1 MGEITHEFLPKI
13 KESFF
18 RKVDE
23 LGISQSFF
31 KLIDRNNFQE
41 YTDANPSFCIYFGQ
55 KSKSSFLD
63 EQLVESLVKDAT
75 LLLPVIDE
83 NLSEFNILVPEKLQ
97 KYNGLS
103 FLGIPINIAVEK
115 VVNNA
120 LEAFNLLK
128 SKRRVFVSYKRS
140 DSSGVAIQL
149 YEYLEQHNFDVF
161 LDTHSIFQDEL
172 LQRMIDSDVIV
183 LLSTEKYLESEW
195 TQKEL
200 SEANLASIGLVQIVW
215 PEYNVIQ
222 GAQLSEVYKLEASDF
237 INDDFRNVNAKLND
251 DSLLKIVQFTEALR
265 ARTLA
270 SRQDR
275 LISTFMHY
283 AEKSK
288 VTATL
293 SSHKFIELDRNGEKS
308 VVVPAIGMPKALN
321 CEESQTLI
329 KSIYEDGVDKI
340 YILYDEIHIQGVR
353 MASNLKKIFL
363 SASIPLVDRDPKYF
377 NTADNTAIRDA
388 VIALARIVLPKAE
401 LVWGGHPS
409 ITPLIKLVLEKQQ
422 LKVEDHVTLYQ
433 SI

>member
-1 MGEITHEFLPKI
+1 MKHYYQLIFMGAINHELLPKI
-13 KESFF
+13 TDVFF
-18 RKVDE
+18 ERIDE
-23 LGISQSFF
+23 LGIDRAFF
-31 KLIDRNNFQE
+31 KIIDRYNFEE
-41 YTDANPSFCIYFGQ
+41 YTDANPAFCIYIGQ
-55 KSKSSFLD
+55 RTATSFLD
-63 EQLVESLVKDAT
+63 DAIVNKLVKDAT
-75 LLLPVIDE
+75 LLLPLIEED
-83 NLSEFNILVPEKLQ
+83 LSEFNNLVPKSIQ

-103 FLGIPINIAVEK
+103 SLGSTLEVIVNK

-128 SKRRVFVSYKRS
+128 TKRRAFVSYKRS

-161 LDTHSIFQDEL
+161 LDTHSIRKSESFQEEL

-222 GAQLSEVYKLEASDF
+222 GAQLSEIYKLQASDF
-237 INDDFRNVNAKLND
+237 VNDDFRNVNAKLNEA
-251 DSLLKIVQFTEALR
+251 SLLKIVQFTEALR

-270 SRQDR
+270 SRQDK

-293 SSHKFIELDRNGEKS
+293 SSHKFIELDRSGKKS
-308 VVVPAIGMPKALN
+308 IVVPAIGIPKALN
-321 CEESQTLI
+321 CEESEAIIQ
-329 KSIYEDGVDKI
+329 KIYEEKESLDEI
-340 YILYDEIHIQGVR
+340 FILYDEIHIRDIWLRHLNWLNKHLPVKTKEIGKV
-353 MASNLKKIFL
+353 SEW
-363 SASIPLVDRDPKYF
+363 LV
-377 NTADNTAIRDA
+377 I
-388 VIALARIVLPKAE
+388 
-401 LVWGGHPS
+401 
-409 ITPLIKLVLEKQQ
+409 
-422 LKVEDHVTLYQ
+422 
-433 SI
+433 